1 MRKLSFLLVIAAL
14 LLAVVPAFAQD
25 ATAEPTAD
33 MAMGGQTIGELAM
46 GNADLSTLVAAVQAA
61 DPAFLQTLT
70 DANANVT
77 VFAPTNAAFE
87 DLLKNL
93 NMTAEQL
100 LANKALLDVVLAY
113 HVVPAKFDA
122 AAVSKLDGALVGT
135 MLPENAL
142 TIKVADGKVMVN
154 DATVT
159 TADVMASNGIVHVI
173 DKVLVPADAAKL
185 AEQMSAMMEAT
196 PEAMAAAPKSIA
208 ETVVASTTAA
218 TPEFKTLLAAVQA
231 ADPAVL
237 ATLSGAGEYTVF
249 APTDAAFAAALT
261 SLNTTAD
268 ALLADKANLTNIL
281 LYHVVPGKFSAATV
295 IAAAGASADGVKVAT
310 LLPGTTVTLK
320 VVDGKVMVNDAT
332 VTAADVAV
340 SNGVVHVI
348 DKVILPPQG

>member
-1 MRKLSFLLVIAAL
+1 MRKILLVIAAL
-14 LLAVVPAFAQD
+14 MLAVVPAFAQD
-25 ATAEPTAD
+25 ATAEP
-33 MAMGGQTIGELAM
+33 MSGQTIGELAM

-61 DPAFLQTLT
+61 DPAFLQALT
-70 DANANVT
+70 DANANLT

-87 DLLKNL
+87 ELLKNL
-93 NMTAEQL
+93 NVSAEQL
-100 LANKALLDVVLAY
+100 LGNKALLDVVLAY

-122 AAVSKLDGALVGT
+122 AAVTKLDGALVGT
-135 MLPENAL
+135 VLPENAL

-159 TADVMASNGIVHVI
+159 AADVMASNGIVHVI

-185 AEQMSAMMEAT
+185 AEEMSMMMEAT
-196 PEAMAAAPKSIA
+196 PDAMAAAPMSIA

-218 TPEFKTLLAAVQA
+218 TPEFTTLLAAVQA

-261 SLNTTAD
+261 SLNTTAE
-268 ALLADKANLTNIL
+268 ALLADQANLTNIL

-332 VTAADVAV
+332 VAAADVAV

-348 DKVILPPQG
+348 DQVILPPQS

>member
-1 MRKLSFLLVIAAL
+1 MRKILLVIAAL
-14 LLAVVPAFAQD
+14 LLVVVPVFAQD
-25 ATAEPTAD
+25 ATAEP
-33 MAMGGQTIGELAM
+33 MNGQTIGELAM

-77 VFAPTNAAFE
+77 VFAPTNAAFA

-93 NMTAEQL
+93 NMSAEQL
-100 LANKALLDVVLAY
+100 LGNKALLDVVLAY

-154 DATVT
+154 DSTVT
-159 TADVMASNGIVHVI
+159 AADVMASNGIVHVI

-196 PEAMAAAPKSIA
+196 ADSMAASPKSIA

-237 ATLSGAGEYTVF
+237 ATLSGAGQYTVF
-249 APTDAAFAAALT
+249 APTDAAFAAALK

-268 ALLADKANLTNIL
+268 ALLADQANLTNIL

-320 VVDGKVMVNDAT
+320 VVDGKVKVNDAT
-332 VTAADVAV
+332 VAAPDVAV

-348 DKVILPPQG
+348 DSVILPPKS